1 METINDRFKMVR
13 KDSGLSQDAF
23 SKRLKITSTSIS
35 KIESGI
41 NNPSDRTIAL
51 VCSEFGISEEWLR
64 TGNGPKTLATSGTLL
79 GQLQQKYDMSDLEL
93 RIIKSYLELP
103 AESRKKFEE
112 FVVKLTEEQK
122 EQAANPDS
130 ELQPV
135 SPDENDE
142 EVRYEDYI
150 KNILSSAEN
159 TDSSA
164 SNGSEDE
171 DIGEDKIS

>member
-1 METINDRFKMVR
+1 MDTMGDRFKMIR
-13 KDSGLSQDAF
+13 KELKLSQDAF
-23 SKRLKITSTSIS
+23 GKRLKITTSSIS
-35 KIESGI
+35 RIEAGI

-64 TGNGPKTLATSGTLL
+64 TGNGTKTLATSGTLL

-112 FVVKLTEEQK
+112 FIVKLTEEQK
-122 EQAANPDS
+122 EQAANLAS

-135 SPDENDE
+135 SPDE

-150 KNILSSAEN
+150 KNILSSAES

>member
-64 TGNGPKTLATSGTLL
+64 TGNGPKTLATSRSLL

-150 KNILSSAEN
+150 KNILNSAEN
-159 TDSSA
+159 TGSSA
-164 SNGSEDE
+164 SNGSED
-171 DIGEDKIS
+171 IGEDKIS